1 MRFIDE
7 AEIKVVAGGGGH
19 GCVSFRREKFVPKGG
34 PDGGDGGAGGSI
46 YLIEDSSLNTLI
58 DLRYKRLYRAKR
70 GEGGK
75 GRAQFGKSADDVYI
89 KVPRGTKV
97 IDLSTG
103 EVLGDITQ
111 PKQQILVAK
120 GGDGGLGNLHFKS
133 STNRAPRR
141 FTKGFDGEEKRLH
154 LELHLLADIGLLG
167 LPNAG
172 KSSLIGA
179 VSEAKPKVG
188 AYPFTTISPS
198 LAVVQ
203 MGDEKPFVM
212 ADIPGLIKGAAQG
225 VGLGIRFLKHLSR
238 CRLLL
243 TLLDLSDK
251 ENPPLSAIHI
261 LQDELRSFSDTL
273 LERNFWIVLNKADLV
288 TEEEAEQIKTQII
301 EKLGWQGRISIV
313 STKTKQGTEQLCWDL
328 HNYIADYDYKLA
340 NESDFLDLELQKSKL
355 IEEESLI
362 ANERLQRKLEQEQ
375 EQLANNNKITA
386 TATGEY
392 SEYDE
397 EYEYEEYGHE
407 KEQDGYDEKDDK
419 QSEDFKDTEED
430 GVKIYYRH

>member
-7 AEIKVVAGGGGH
+7 AEIKVIAGGGGH
-19 GCVSFRREKFVPKGG
+19 GCVSFRREKFIPKGG

-58 DLRYKRLYRAKR
+58 DLRYKRHYKAKR

-75 GRAQFGKSADDVYI
+75 GRAKFGKSAEDIYI

-97 IDLSTG
+97 VDLATG

-141 FTKGFDGEEKRLH
+141 FTKGFDGEERRLH

-172 KSSLIGA
+172 KSSLIRA
-179 VSEAKPKVG
+179 VSQAKPKVG
-188 AYPFTTISPS
+188 AYPFTTTSPS

-212 ADIPGLIKGAAQG
+212 ADIPGLIEGAAQG

-243 TLLDLSDK
+243 MLLDLSD
-251 ENPPLSAIHI
+251 EQIPPLSAIRI
-261 LQDELRSFSDTL
+261 LQKELKSFSNTL
-273 LERNFWIVLNKADLV
+273 IERSLWIVLNKSDLV
-288 TEEEAEQIKTQII
+288 SEEFAQEVKTQIMQELNWKGNI
-301 EKLGWQGRISIV
+301 NIISAQ
-313 STKTKQGTEQLCWDL
+313 TKNGTEQLCWDL
-328 HNYIADYDYKLA
+328 HNYIENYDHKIN
-340 NESDFLDLELQKSKL
+340 NEKDFLSEELQKSKL
-355 IEEESLI
+355 IEEESLES
-362 ANERLQRKLEQEQ
+362 NFRLQKKLEQEQ
-375 EQLANNNKITA
+375 ELLAQEAEAELAKAEKQNQ
-386 TATGEY
+386 
-392 SEYDE
+392 E
-397 EYEYEEYGHE
+397 EQEANE
-407 KEQDGYDEKDDK
+407 
-419 QSEDFKDTEED
+419 FKDGEED
-430 GVKIYYRH
+430 GVQFFYRR